1 MSLKDKLEIG
11 LKPDAPY
18 RKDNLPEGQQD
29 EPACED
35 AAAPG
40 DSPSTEEARDACD
53 TTPPKPVD
61 KPLEKVTD
69 ER

>member
-35 AAAPG
+35 ASKPGSAADTERARRECDDQTP
-40 DSPSTEEARDACD
+40 SPIR
-53 TTPPKPVD
+53 